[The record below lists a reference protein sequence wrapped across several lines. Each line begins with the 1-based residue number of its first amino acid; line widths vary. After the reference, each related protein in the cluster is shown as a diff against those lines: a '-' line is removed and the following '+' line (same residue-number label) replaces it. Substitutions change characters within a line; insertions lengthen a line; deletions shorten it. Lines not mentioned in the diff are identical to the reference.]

1 MFTCCIQIVQ
11 MISIDLVFSACFLQC
26 IFMFYLKT
34 RSICVSLLSN
44 GSGFFNSSCA
54 LLHVMPFSCR
64 SGSVAGAHE
73 GDSDPGCGSLMMFS
87 NVFNGEPREIN

>member
-1 MFTCCIQIVQ
+1 MFTCCITDCSDDFDRF
-11 MISIDLVFSACFLQC
+11 SILCFFSPMHFHV
-26 IFMFYLKT
+26 YLKT
-34 RSICVSLLSN
+34 FLLSVCLLAN
-44 GSGFFNSSCA
+44 GSGFFNSSLA